1 MLLVSRDEYIK
12 ALHAGQKDMQERRQQ
27 GKDPYPA
34 VLDELLPDLNRYT
47 VNDLPVQEIPVRRI
61 IGTKSAGRISAFS
74 AGFLPVL
81 PVESEFAAK
90 WMALADACVSDEGI
104 RDPISCYEYLG
115 DFYVLEGNKRTSVLR
130 AFGAVRIPARIR
142 RILPEKSGEPRIQA
156 YYEFLDFYRCAGIYD
171 LQFTVPGRYARL
183 LKAIGKKENEEWSEK
198 ERRHFLSG
206 WAYFLDAFQSLGE
219 KAQGAAPEE
228 ALLLWLEV
236 HPYEELFDLTA
247 KELKQ
252 TLSDLSQDIFTMA
265 GSHPTVLPEV
275 PAEKN
280 LLEKLTSSAPS
291 RLQVA
296 FLYERDPESSSWS
309 SAHARGAAEL
319 KEALGDKVSVRE
331 YSHADTPEKTEEL
344 LEKAVSDGA
353 ELIFTTTPL
362 QRRSALKA
370 ALHYPKLRF
379 LNCSV
384 DDSLSSVRSY
394 YCRTYEGKFI
404 TGVIAGALARGRTIG
419 YIGSYPV
426 PGVPASVN
434 AFALGA
440 RMVDPD
446 ARIRLVWNCVEK
458 DPVAALRKE
467 GIEVISHRDIPLAE
481 TQYIGPFGL
490 AIYGE
495 GGCQGLASPHWHWG
509 RVYENIVRTVLGG
522 NWTPKKEANAIN
534 YWWGMDSGAVDVK
547 MTDTVPEGTAL
558 LAKTLMADI
567 RDKRLSVFR
576 RPIVTQD
583 GTVISDGS
591 RELDALE
598 LLRMDWLCDNIEG
611 SIPQYG
617 ELLPMSRPLV
627 REFGIYKDRIRP
639 EEEDA

>member
-12 ALHAGQKDMQERRQQ
+12 ALHAGQKDMQDRRQQ

-34 VLDELLPDLNRYT
+34 VLDELLPDLSRYT

-61 IGTKSAGRISAFS
+61 VGTKSAGRISAFS

-130 AFGAVRIPARIR
+130 AFGAVRIPARIK
-142 RILPEKSGEPRIQA
+142 RILPPKSSEPHIQA

-171 LQFTVPGRYARL
+171 IKFTVPGRYARL
-183 LKAIGKKENEEWSEK
+183 LKAVGKKENEEWSEK

-206 WAYFLDAFQSLGE
+206 WAYFLEAFRALGT
-219 KAQGAAPEE
+219 KAQDSSPEE
-228 ALLLWLEV
+228 ALMSWFEV
-236 HPYEELFDLTA
+236 HSYEELFTLTD

-252 TLSDLSQDIFTMA
+252 SLDDLWQDIHTTA
-265 GSHPTVLPEV
+265 IDRPHVLPEV
-275 PAEKN
+275 PSEKN
-280 LLEKLTSSAPS
+280 PLEKLASFTPS

-296 FLYERDPESSSWS
+296 FLYERDADSSLWT
-309 SAHARGAAEL
+309 SAHIRGAAEM
-319 KEALGDKVSVRE
+319 KEALGDKVGVRE

-344 LEKAVSDGA
+344 IEKAVSEGA

-362 QRRSALKA
+362 QRRAALKA
-370 ALHYPKLRF
+370 ALRYPKLRF

-384 DDSLSSVRSY
+384 DDSHSSVRSY

-404 TGVIAGALARGRTIG
+404 TGMIAAIFARGEKIG
-419 YIGSYPV
+419 YVGSYPV
-426 PGVPASVN
+426 PGVPASIN

-446 ARIRLVWNCVEK
+446 ARIRLVWSCVEE
-458 DPVAALRKE
+458 DPAAVLKKE
-467 GIEVISHRDIPLAE
+467 GIRVISHRDVPLAQAE
-481 TQYIGPFGL
+481 YFGPFGVTL
-490 AIYGE
+490 YE
-495 GGCQGLASPHWHWG
+495 GDGRQALASPHWNWG
-509 RVYENIVRTVLGG
+509 RDYENIVRTVLGG
-522 NWTPKKEANAIN
+522 NWTPKKETEAIN

-547 MTDTVPEGTAL
+547 MTDAVPAGTAA
-558 LAKTLMADI
+558 LAEMLMKDI
-567 RDKRLSVFR
+567 REKRFSIFR
-576 RPIVTQD
+576 CPLTAQD

-591 RELDALE
+591 RELDALD
-598 LLRMDWLCDNIEG
+598 LLRMDWLCDNVEG
-611 SIPQYG
+611 GIPQYE
-617 ELLPMSRPLV
+617 ELLPKSRPLV
-627 REFGIYKDRIRP
+627 REFGIYKDKIRP